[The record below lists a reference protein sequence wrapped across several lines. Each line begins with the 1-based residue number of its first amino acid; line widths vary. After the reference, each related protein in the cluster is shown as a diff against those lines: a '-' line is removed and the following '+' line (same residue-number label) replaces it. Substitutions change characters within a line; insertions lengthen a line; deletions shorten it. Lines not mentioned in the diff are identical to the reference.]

1 MPTDKT
7 TNDPTF
13 CPHCNKK
20 MSKWRAA
27 DLNAWGPVV
36 QYVCFNDEC
45 PYYING
51 WKWMEERFG
60 TTCSYRHRYN
70 PETKESG
77 PLPVYSDTVGKSQI
91 VSDGDEETASSN
103 QEKSE

>member
-1 MPTDKT
+1 
-7 TNDPTF
+7 
-13 CPHCNKK
+13 

-36 QYVCFNDEC
+36 QYVCFNDQC
-45 PYYING
+45 PYFIKG
-51 WKWMEERFG
+51 WKWMEEKYG

-77 PLPVYSDTVGKSQI
+77 PLPVFSNDIGKSQI
-91 VSDGDEETASSN
+91 VEDDEPVDEN
-103 QEKSE
+103 KEQE